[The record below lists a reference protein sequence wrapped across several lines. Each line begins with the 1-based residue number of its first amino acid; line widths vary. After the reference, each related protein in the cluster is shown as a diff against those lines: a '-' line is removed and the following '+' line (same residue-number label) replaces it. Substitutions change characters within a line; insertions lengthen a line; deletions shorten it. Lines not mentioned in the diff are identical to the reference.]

1 MTKPTPTKN
10 RTPHVRPPN
19 VDAER
24 MIAVL
29 VLAYFDVRSGRR
41 PYTQI
46 APLFSPAARMRLTPS
61 LARER
66 HHDTWHPTTIKRVV
80 MQAPHR
86 HAREACVLVER
97 AGRTTAVT
105 VRIER
110 HQGLWRVAEL
120 ASPETATTA
129 LRTASCP
136 QGVRDAFD
144 TAADD
149 ADGLIHRDSA

>member
-1 MTKPTPTKN
+1 MTDRRASAS
-10 RTPHVRPPN
+10 RTPGNRPPN
-19 VDAER
+19 IDPER

-29 VLAYFDVRSGRR
+29 VLAYFDVQSGRR

-46 APLFSPAARMRLTPS
+46 AGLFSPAARMRLAPT
-61 LARER
+61 LTREQR
-66 HHDTWHPTTIKRVV
+66 KAPWQPTTIKRVV
-80 MQAPHR
+80 MQAPHE

-97 AGRTTAVT
+97 AGRITAVT

-110 HQGLWRVAEL
+110 HQGMWRIAEL
-120 ASPETATTA
+120 ASPEAPTGA

-136 QGVRDAFD
+136 QRVRDAFD

-149 ADGLIHRDSA
+149 DAVLKHRDSA